1 MNEVLRQGKT
11 LVQHFPFGEVKDVKK
26 KSEVDPEVLF
36 KRGEQLIYEYS
47 MIEKHG
53 TRKDIPDGEA
63 LLEISNAL
71 LSVRIHLEASG
82 YKDTEPFR
90 ALMEKRPNFHRAS
103 YMARPNE
110 ILSEAKS
117 LLDKNRAKYDY
128 IYHAAAVKDMSYIM
142 MTITRVY
149 DQVKIAEELIT
160 APTLSGA
167 EEYRLALIL
176 TDLRKF
182 IRQEKTKASI
192 VGRYK
197 DAPKKMPEKEEAGQV
212 SMF

>member
-1 MNEVLRQGKT
+1 MSEVLYEGNPF
-11 LVQHFPFGEVKDVKK
+11 VQHFPFGEVRAVNKK
-26 KSEVDPEVLF
+26 KTEDPNVLF
-36 KRGEQLIYEYS
+36 KRGEQLVYEYS

-128 IYHAAAVKDMSYIM
+128 IYHAASVKDMSYIM

-149 DQVKIAEELIT
+149 DQVKIAEELMT
-160 APTLSGA
+160 APTLSGS
-167 EEYRLALIL
+167 EEYRLAEIL

-197 DAPKKMPEKEEAGQV
+197 DAPKKMPDKEDAGQV

>member
-1 MNEVLRQGKT
+1 MA
-11 LVQHFPFGEVKDVKK
+11 QHFPFGEVNFLKK
-26 KSEVDPEVLF
+26 KAQIDPTVLF
-36 KRGEQLIYEYS
+36 KRGEELLYEYS

-53 TRKDIPDGEA
+53 TGRDIPDGEA
-63 LLEISNAL
+63 LLQISNAL
-71 LSVRIHLEASG
+71 LWVQIQLEVAG
-82 YKDTEPFR
+82 YKNTEPYR
-90 ALMEKRPNFHRAS
+90 VLMEKRPHFHRAS

-110 ILSEAKS
+110 ILTEAKS
-117 LLDKNRAKYDY
+117 LLKRNRAKYDY

-197 DAPKKMPEKEEAGQV
+197 DAPKKMPEKEDTGQV